1 MPMSVSFR
9 WRTPQIVTPQ
19 SMAEKTNLGDNLAQA
34 GNAILAARTRSRQN
48 EERARAEARQ
58 AELDR
63 MNAEDRQRRI
73 QAEDRQ
79 KKLYGETASL
89 IRSRKEERSRLVNRR
104 NEIAAKIAEIESR
117 LK

>member
-1 MPMSVSFR
+1 MSVNFMWRSPQMVAGRSDPNGYSEGLGKVGESIFR
-9 WRTPQIVTPQ
+9 FKQ
-19 SMAEKTNLGDNLAQA
+19 S
-34 GNAILAARTRSRQN
+34 R
-48 EERARAEARQ
+48 RAEDERQRNAARQ

-79 KKLYGETASL
+79 QKLYGETASL
-89 IRSRKEERSRLVNRR
+89 IRSRKEERARLVNRR
-104 NEIAAKIAEIESR
+104 NEIASKIAEIESR

>member
-1 MPMSVSFR
+1 MAMSVNFM
-9 WRTPQIVTPQ
+9 WRTPQMVAGRSDPNGYSEGLGKVGESIFRFKQ
-19 SMAEKTNLGDNLAQA
+19 S
-34 GNAILAARTRSRQN
+34 R
-48 EERARAEARQ
+48 RAEDERQRNAARQ

-79 KKLYGETASL
+79 QKLYGETSEL
-89 IRSRKEERSRLVNRR
+89 IRSRKEERARLVNRR

-117 LK
+117 LM

>member
-1 MPMSVSFR
+1 MSVNFMWRSPQMVAGRSDPNGYSEGLGKVGESIFR
-9 WRTPQIVTPQ
+9 FKQ
-19 SMAEKTNLGDNLAQA
+19 S
-34 GNAILAARTRSRQN
+34 R
-48 EERARAEARQ
+48 RAEDERQRNAARQ

-79 KKLYGETASL
+79 QKIYGETASL

-104 NEIAAKIAEIESR
+104 NVITARIAEIESR

>member
-1 MPMSVSFR
+1 MAMSVNFMWRSPQMVAGRSDPNGYSEGLGKVGESIFR
-9 WRTPQIVTPQ
+9 FKQ
-19 SMAEKTNLGDNLAQA
+19 S
-34 GNAILAARTRSRQN
+34 R
-48 EERARAEARQ
+48 RAEDERQRNAARQ

-79 KKLYGETASL
+79 QKLYGETASL
-89 IRSRKEERSRLVNRR
+89 IRSRKEERARLVNRR
-104 NEIAAKIAEIESR
+104 NEIASKIAEIESR

>member
-1 MPMSVSFR
+1 MSVNFMWRSPQMVAGRSDPNGYSEGLGKVGESIFR
-9 WRTPQIVTPQ
+9 FKQ
-19 SMAEKTNLGDNLAQA
+19 SRRAE
-34 GNAILAARTRSRQN
+34 
-48 EERARAEARQ
+48 EERQRNAARQ

-73 QAEDRQ
+73 DAEDRQ
-79 KKLYGETASL
+79 QKLYGETASL
-89 IRSRKEERSRLVNRR
+89 IRSRKEERARLVNRR

>member
-58 AELDR
+58 TELDR

-79 KKLYGETASL
+79 QKLYGETASL
-89 IRSRKEERSRLVNRR
+89 IRSRKEERARLVNRR